1 MADAWRERRP
11 GIGDTGRSHGI
22 RRLILRHLPYLLLL
36 STLLLFWLAVARG
49 PLRAES
55 DKGVDAVR
63 ISATVR
69 EADGRASVA
78 QW

>member
-1 MADAWRERRP
+1 MADAWGGQRQAAE
-11 GIGDTGRSHGI
+11 TGRVSYGV
-22 RRLILRHLPYLLLL
+22 RGLILRRLPYLLLL
-36 STLLLFWLAVARG
+36 ATLLLFCLAVARG

-63 ISATVR
+63 VSDTVR
-69 EADGRASVA
+69 NADGWASVA